1 MNSQLH
7 EELKEHREDNN
18 VLQREVKELRDIFLK
33 KDARISTLEVQVN
46 ELHLKLDDQEQYSR
60 RNNLRVTGVPENV
73 NEDVGEK
80 IVELCN
86 AELNLGDVQVK
97 PEHIDRVHR
106 VGPRREGVSSRPILV
121 KFATYR
127 TRQLVYKKRSR
138 LKLRNNTEAEEGDQ
152 NGRPNPIYI
161 NEDLT
166 KYRSNLLWKARVKKK
181 DKMINDCWSYD
192 GNILIKD
199 SKNKI
204 TTVHSL
210 QDLEKAAC

>member
-1 MNSQLH
+1 MKSW
-7 EELKEHREDNN
+7 KKHREDNK
-18 VLQREVKELRDIFLK
+18 VLQREVKELRDVVLK

-60 RNNLRVTGVPENV
+60 RNSLRVIGVPENV
-73 NEDVGEK
+73 NEDVG
-80 IVELCN
+80 VELCN
-86 AELNLGDVQVK
+86 AKLNLGDVQVK

-121 KFATYR
+121 KFATYC
-127 TRQLVYKKRSR
+127 TRQLVYKKRSS
-138 LKLRNNTEAEEGDQ
+138 LKLRNNTEAEVGDQ
-152 NGRPNPIYI
+152 TGRPNPIYI

-166 KYRSNLLWKARVKKK
+166 EYRSNLLWKARVKKR
-181 DKMINDCWSYD
+181 DKVINDCWSYD
-192 GNILIKD
+192 GNIRIKD
-199 SKNKI
+199 SENKI